1 MLELNIPKL
10 KEHLNDPLY
19 KNSFFLVVSRVL
31 NTGAGFLFWLFAA
44 RLYPIEI
51 VGLSVALLSSLDL
64 VRLFSTLG
72 FNSSLIRFMPIIE
85 KSKVLNTCLIITT
98 ISSFLI
104 GLLYILGTMLFP
116 TILKYE
122 HSLLYSVIF
131 LFFAVMNSLAL
142 VTSNAFLAIR
152 KGVDYFWQ
160 NILMA
165 VRIPLLLPFIAL
177 KSMGI
182 FGAVGLAY
190 IISSLFGLLRL
201 NKYIGLNFQLDRQFV
216 KDSLVFSSGNYVAE
230 VLYVAPT
237 LLLPILIVNL
247 LGEAPAAQFYI
258 AFAVGNM
265 VLIIPDAIGT
275 SLFVEGSHGENLRKS
290 LTKSVIAVYAVLV
303 PAVIIIYL
311 LGGYVLSFFGRN
323 YAEAEQLLRILVLSS
338 LIVVAYFL
346 FIPLQN
352 VRMRVN
358 RVIAINL
365 ARFVLL
371 LGLSY
376 FFMIRYGITGF
387 GYAWMLTH
395 LALLLGILL
404 SLFGKEGL
412 LRKHKHENIE
422 EGSVN
427 EL

>member
-1 MLELNIPKL
+1 MLELNLCKW
-10 KEHLNDPLY
+10 KDHLNDPLY
-19 KNSFFLVVSRVL
+19 KNSFFLVASRIL

-51 VGLSVALLSSLDL
+51 VGLAVALLSSLDL

-72 FNSSLIRFMPIIE
+72 FNSSLIRFIPIRE
-85 KSKVLNTCLIITT
+85 KGKVLNTCLIITT

-142 VTSNAFLAIR
+142 VTGNTFIAIR
-152 KGVDYFWQ
+152 NGLDYFWQ
-160 NILMA
+160 NILLA
-165 VRIPLLLPFIAL
+165 VRIPLLLPFVAL
-177 KSMGI
+177 KTMGI

-201 NKYIGLNFQLDRQFV
+201 NKYIGLNFQLDKQFV
-216 KDSLVFSSGNYVAE
+216 KDSLVFSSGNYLAE

-258 AFAVGNM
+258 AFAVGNL
-265 VLIIPDAIGT
+265 VLIIPEAIGT
-275 SLFVEGSHGENLRKS
+275 SLFVEGSHGENMKKS
-290 LTKSVIAVYAVLV
+290 LYKAFLAVYAVLI
-303 PAVIIIYL
+303 PAVIVTYL
-311 LGGYVLSFFGRN
+311 LGGYVLGIFGKN
-323 YAEAEQLLRILVLSS
+323 YAEAVQLLRVLALSS
-338 LIVVAYFL
+338 LIVVAYF
-346 FIPLQN
+346 FFVPLQN
-352 VRMRVN
+352 VKMRVS

-365 ARFVLL
+365 ARFALL
-371 LGLSY
+371 LTLSY
-376 FFMIRYGITGF
+376 FFMLKYGITGF
-387 GYAWMLTH
+387 GYAWVLTH
-395 LALLLGILL
+395 LILLLGILATVFRKEDL
-404 SLFGKEGL
+404 SGEDYPAEGE
-412 LRKHKHENIE
+412 KQ
-422 EGSVN
+422 
-427 EL
+427 